1 MKSGLLPDPL
11 RAGARK
17 RELPVCLGYQACLDE
32 LSDRAPHAVEGQ
44 AEGIAD
50 FFRRVG
56 VRRTW
61 MMACAIGS
69 SVPSGFTQ
77 GIAGSLSYPS
87 FGSSFLQKNQ
97 SAHS

>member
-1 MKSGLLPDPL
+1 
-11 RAGARK
+11 
-17 RELPVCLGYQACLDE
+17 VW
-32 LSDRAPHAVEGQ
+32 
-44 AEGIAD
+44 
-50 FFRRVG
+50 G
-56 VRRTW
+56 VRNAS

-77 GIAGSLSYPS
+77 GMEGSLSYPS